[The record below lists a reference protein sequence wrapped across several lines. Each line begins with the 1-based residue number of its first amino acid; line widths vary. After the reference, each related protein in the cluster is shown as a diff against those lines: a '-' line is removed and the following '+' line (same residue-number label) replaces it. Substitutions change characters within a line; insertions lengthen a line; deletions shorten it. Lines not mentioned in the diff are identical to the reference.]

1 MSPLVE
7 DEGTTPMLRFHA
19 AVQQKRGRYVHKKL
33 NLLIRLISLCS
44 KPALTGHTS
53 FSGSTRLEAA
63 VGEAA
68 LFLTS
73 S

>member
-1 MSPLVE
+1 MSPLVKA
-7 DEGTTPMLRFHA
+7 EGTTAMLRFQA
-19 AVQQKRGRYVHKKL
+19 SEQQKRGRLARKKL

-44 KPALTGHTS
+44 KPALTRHT
-53 FSGSTRLEAA
+53 A